1 MPRQPILSVLGH
13 VDSGKT
19 TILDAIR
26 ESKIVEGEAGGITQM
41 IGATEIPLESVEN
54 VCGGLLQQ
62 LDTEL
67 TIPGLLFIDT
77 PGHAAFSSLRKR
89 GGSISDIAILV
100 IDVEEG
106 VQPQT
111 EEAIK
116 ILKQSQTPFVIAL
129 NKVDKLPGWK
139 SENECFT
146 ENLAYQSE
154 KNREE
159 LDNEIYELMAE
170 LNEYGFVIDRFDRV
184 DNFTEKIGVVPT
196 SAKTGEGLPELLM
209 VVSGLAQNYL
219 EDELEVEEG
228 TGKATVL
235 EVSEQK
241 GFGTTIDVIHYDGTI
256 KKSDTLVYG
265 TADGVK
271 TTDIRALLKPRPL
284 KEIRLDK
291 QYEEVERVDPASGIK
306 IAGKDLEGVVSG
318 APIRT
323 GENVEEIKKEVAK
336 ELETTEYETQ
346 NAGVIVKADSLGSLE
361 ALMREIE
368 SLEMELNVQ
377 KAEVG
382 LIKKSDVIEVEN
394 EEPEERAILSFNSGS
409 TEKADE
415 LAESKD
421 VQVFSSNV
429 IYEILEGY
437 TDWKNGMEEK
447 RREKALEKVSR
458 PAEIR
463 TLQDHVFRSSNPVVV
478 GMKVVNGVINHGAL
492 MNEDGEKI
500 GRIKSL
506 QEDGESLD
514 KAEKGDMVALSIAN
528 ATLDR
533 DFEAGD
539 HLYIDISS
547 KDYKRLQEL
556 EDLLSAGELQSLEKI
571 VDIKD
576 SVNPHWKLG

>member
-19 TILDAIR
+19 TILDAVR

-41 IGATEIPLESVEN
+41 IGATEVPLNTVEN
-54 VCGGLLQQ
+54 VCGGLLDQ

-100 IDVEEG
+100 VDIEEG

-116 ILKQSQTPFVIAL
+116 ILRQSQTPFVIAL

-139 SENECFT
+139 SET
-146 ENLAYQSE
+146 EYFSQNIQNQSDNVVQ
-154 KNREE
+154 K
-159 LDNEIYELMAE
+159 LDERIYELMGE

-184 DNFTEKIGVVPT
+184 DNFTEKIGVIPT

-219 EDELEVEEG
+219 SDKLEVEEG
-228 TGKATVL
+228 IGKATVL

-241 GFGTTIDVIHYDGTI
+241 GFGTTIDIIHYDGTI
-256 KKSDTLVYG
+256 SQEDKLVYG
-265 TADGVK
+265 TADGPEV
-271 TTDIRALLKPRPL
+271 TEIRSLLKPRPL

-291 QYEEVERVDPASGIK
+291 QYEEVERVQPASGIK
-306 IAGKDLEGVVSG
+306 IAGKELEDVVSG
-318 APIRT
+318 APVRT
-323 GENVEEIKKEVAK
+323 GKDVDKLKEEVRK
-336 ELETTEYETQ
+336 ELETTDYETQ
-346 NAGVIVKADSLGSLE
+346 TSGVIVKADSLGSLE
-361 ALMREIE
+361 ALMREIQ
-368 SLEMELNVQ
+368 EMDIPVQ

-382 LIKKSDVIEVEN
+382 LIKKSDVIEVQN
-394 EEPEERAILSFNSGS
+394 EEPEERAILAFNSES

-415 LAESKD
+415 LAESKNIE
-421 VQVFSSNV
+421 VFSSNV
-429 IYEILEGY
+429 IYEILDGYSHWRKEIQEG
-437 TDWKNGMEEK
+437 M
-447 RREKALEKVSR
+447 RQKALEQVSR

-478 GMKVVNGVINHGAL
+478 GVKIVDGALNHGAL
-492 MNEDGEKI
+492 IDEDGEKV
-500 GRIKSL
+500 GRIKGL
-506 QEDGESLD
+506 QDDGDSID
-514 KAEKGDMVALSIAN
+514 KAEKGDKIALSIAN

-539 HLYIDISS
+539 HLYVDVTS

-556 EDLLSAGELQSLEKI
+556 EDLLSEGEKSTLEKI
-571 VDIKD
+571 VEIKD
-576 SVNPHWKLG
+576 SVNPHWKLN

>member
-19 TILDAIR
+19 TLLDNIR

-41 IGATEIPLESVEN
+41 IGATEIPLETVDN
-54 VCGGLLQQ
+54 VCGDLLEQ
-62 LDTEL
+62 LDTDL

-129 NKVDKLPGWK
+129 NKIDKIPGWK
-139 SENECFT
+139 SEDECFS
-146 ENLAYQSE
+146 NNIKNQSE
-154 KNREE
+154 KLRNQ
-159 LDNEIYELMAE
+159 LDEEIYELMAE
-170 LNEYGFVIDRFDRV
+170 LNDHGFVIDRFDRV
-184 DNFTEKIGVVPT
+184 DNFTEKIGVIPI

-209 VVSGLAQNYL
+209 TVSGLAENYL
-219 EDELEVEEG
+219 KNELEVEEG
-228 TGKATVL
+228 PGKATVL
-235 EVSEQK
+235 EVSDQK
-241 GFGTTIDVIHYDGTI
+241 GFGKTIDIIHYDGTI
-256 KKSDTLVYG
+256 DKSDKLVYG
-265 TADGVK
+265 TSEGPKV
-271 TTDIRALLKPRPL
+271 TEIRALLKPRPL

-291 QYEEVERVDPASGIK
+291 QYDEVERVTPASGIK

-318 APIRT
+318 APVRT
-323 GENVEEIKKEVAK
+323 GTNVEELKEEVRK

-346 NAGVIVKADSLGSLE
+346 NSGVIVKADSLGSLE
-361 ALMREIE
+361 ALMREIQ
-368 SLEMELNVQ
+368 EMEINVQ

-382 LIKKSDVIEVEN
+382 PVKKSDIIEVEN
-394 EEPEERAILSFNSGS
+394 EEPSEQALLSFNAGI
-409 TEKADE
+409 TEEAEE
-415 LAESKD
+415 LAESKGTK
-421 VQVFSSNV
+421 VFSSNV
-429 IYEILEGY
+429 IYEILDSYSTWKKEMQEGMR
-437 TDWKNGMEEK
+437 K
-447 RREKALEKVSR
+447 KALEKVSR

-463 TLQDHVFRSSNPVVV
+463 TLEDHVFRSSNPVVI
-478 GMKVVNGVINHGAL
+478 GIKVVDGVINKGSV
-492 MNEDGEKI
+492 MTEEGEKV
-500 GRIKSL
+500 GSIKSL
-506 QEDGESLD
+506 QDDGESLE
-514 KAEKGDMVALSIAN
+514 KVEKGERVALSIGN

-539 HLYIDISS
+539 RLYVDITS

-556 EDLLSAGELQSLEKI
+556 EDLLSKGEKQTLDKI
-571 VDIKD
+571 VEIKD
-576 SVNPHWKLG
+576 KQNPHWKL